1 MNIARSGHTLS
12 ELPTGQIFLTGGT
25 DDLGF
30 HATAE
35 IYDPTTEAWTT
46 VGEMAVARV
55 AHQATV
61 LQDGRVLI
69 TGGFTGAESLS
80 LMETYSP

>member
-12 ELPTGQIFLTGGT
+12 ELTTGQIFLTGGT